1 MQPLTHSH
9 FFLFFCR
16 IKRRSSGDNNLDT
29 KSGVAG
35 SSGLVT
41 SVQAQVAPHS
51 ACNVVLS
58 PPPTEVIPTI
68 QTTAAVSST
77 TVGVGSSVSGMVA
90 TSSANLTT
98 VVHRPQIAPKPSLEK
113 RDSFEGHEEAV
124 RTIVEA
130 VQESRKKN

>member
-1 MQPLTHSH
+1 M
-9 FFLFFCR
+9 
-16 IKRRSSGDNNLDT
+16 
-29 KSGVAG
+29 
-35 SSGLVT
+35 
-41 SVQAQVAPHS
+41 APPS

-58 PPPTEVIPTI
+58 PPPTEVIQTI

-77 TVGVGSSVSGMVA
+77 TVVGVGSSVSGMVA

>member
-1 MQPLTHSH
+1 M
-9 FFLFFCR
+9 
-16 IKRRSSGDNNLDT
+16 
-29 KSGVAG
+29 
-35 SSGLVT
+35 
-41 SVQAQVAPHS
+41 APPS

-58 PPPTEVIPTI
+58 PPPEVISTI
-68 QTTAAVSST
+68 QTTAAAAVSST

-98 VVHRPQIAPKPSLEK
+98 VVHRPHIAPKPSLEK